1 MLIYYQMG
9 TLHLY
14 FVMIEFCLFYFGKI
28 LIMQENIEEY
38 NVNPWLA
45 CLPTMVAAF
54 MFVLDETIAN
64 VALPHMAGSFSV
76 SREESMWILTFYL
89 IASGIVIPMVGWFS
103 KVLGRKNF
111 FMLSIVIFTVASGL
125 CGIAKNLESM
135 VLYRILQG
143 IGGGGLLPVSQAIL
157 LENFKPQER
166 GKAMAVFGLVIVIA
180 PIIGPVLGGWITENW
195 SWPFIYFINIPI
207 GIIAL
212 FLAKEFIYDPPYARK
227 QEGVKTDG
235 VGFFLL
241 SIWLLTLQ
249 IVLDKGNNADWF
261 NAAWI
266 CWLSGISTI
275 AGIAF
280 LISQIKN
287 KESLVDL
294 SVFKDK
300 NFTIGTFVQV
310 VMQAVLLA
318 SLAILPQ
325 FLQSLMGYDAY
336 KSGLSM
342 MPRGLGALM
351 AMFLCATLSNRVD
364 NRLLVMV
371 GLGCIAGGSWMLG
384 ELNLQ
389 ISTMNIGFPNFL
401 FGIGLGL
408 AMIPIITLSMAT
420 ISNDQMTN
428 ASGLQNLLKNIGG
441 AFGTSIVATLLS
453 RGAQKHQFMLI
464 EHLSDT
470 VQTYSERVQAYA
482 SMFSSM
488 VDPHTAHYMGQYNAY
503 RLLMQQAN
511 LSAFIDAFRIFA
523 IASIVIIPLIL
534 LLKNLK
540 EETE

>member
-1 MLIYYQMG
+1 MSENI
-9 TLHLY
+9 
-14 FVMIEFCLFYFGKI
+14 
-28 LIMQENIEEY
+28 ENIEEVQP
-38 NVNPWLA
+38 NINPWLA
-45 CLPTMVAAF
+45 CLPTMAAAF

-103 KVLGRKNF
+103 KVLGRKKF
-111 FMLSIVIFTVASGL
+111 FIMSILLFTVASAL
-125 CGIAKNLESM
+125 CGFSKNLESM
-135 VLYRILQG
+135 VLARILQG
-143 IGGGGLLPVSQAIL
+143 IGGGGLLPISQAIL
-157 LENFKPQER
+157 LENFKPQDR
-166 GKAMAVFGLVIVIA
+166 GKAMAMFGLVIVLA
-180 PIIGPVLGGWITENW
+180 PIAGPVLGGWLTENW

-207 GIIAL
+207 GIMTVM
-212 FLAKEFIYDPPYARK
+212 LAKALIYDPPYARK
-227 QEGVKTDG
+227 QQNVKTDG
-235 VGFFLL
+235 FGFFML

-261 NAAWI
+261 NAPWI
-266 CWLSGISTI
+266 CWLSAISGIT
-275 AGIAF
+275 GIAF
-280 LISQIKN
+280 LVSQIRN
-287 KESLVDL
+287 KDSLVDL

-300 NFTIGTFVQV
+300 NFFIGTVVQI

-318 SLAILPQ
+318 SMAILPQ

-342 MPRGLGALM
+342 MPRGLGALL
-351 AMFLCATLSNRVD
+351 AMVLCATLANLID
-364 NRLLVMV
+364 NRILVMI
-371 GLGCIAGGSWMLG
+371 GLGSIATASWILG
-384 ELNLQ
+384 DLNLQ
-389 ISTMNIGFPNFL
+389 ISTMNIAIPNFL

-464 EHLSDT
+464 QHLTDT
-470 VQTYSERVQAYA
+470 AQNYTERVQAYG
-482 SMFSSM
+482 SMFMSTF
-488 VDPHTAHYMGQYNAY
+488 DPHTAIYMGQHTAY
-503 RLLMQQAN
+503 GLLMQQAN
-511 LSAFIDAFRIFA
+511 LAAFIDAFRIFA
-523 IASIVIIPLIL
+523 VSAIIIIPLIL

-540 EETE
+540 EA

>member
-1 MLIYYQMG
+1 MDNM
-9 TLHLY
+9 T
-14 FVMIEFCLFYFGKI
+14 
-28 LIMQENIEEY
+28 EEKH
-38 NVNPWLA
+38 VNPWLA

-111 FMLSIVIFTVASGL
+111 FMFSIVLFTVASGL

-207 GIIAL
+207 GIMAL
-212 FLAKEFIYDPPYARK
+212 FLAKAFIYDPPYAQK
-227 QEGVKTDG
+227 QKGVKTDG
-235 VGFFLL
+235 IGFFLL

-261 NAAWI
+261 NAPWI
-266 CWLSGISTI
+266 CWLSGISLV
-275 AGIAF
+275 AGILF
-280 LISQIKN
+280 LVSQVRN

-294 SVFKDK
+294 SVFADK

-342 MPRGLGALM
+342 MPRGFGALM

-384 ELNLQ
+384 GLNLQ

-470 VQTYSERVQAYA
+470 VHTYSERVQAYA
-482 SMFSSM
+482 SMFMST
-488 VDPHTAHYMGQYNAY
+488 VDPHTAYYMGQHTAYN
-503 RLLMQQAN
+503 LLRQQAN

-523 IASIVIIPLIL
+523 IACIVIIPLIL

-540 EETE
+540 EEV